1 MSERVRKAKFGLDAT
16 TGRYLFSRWKH
27 PSVAL
32 DAAGID
38 LGISTEEII
47 EFVREGREDYKSFEH
62 NVRRNRYDREYLQ
75 KLINVW

>member
-27 PSVAL
+27 SSVAL

-38 LGISTEEII
+38 LGISTEEIV
-47 EFVREGREDYKSFEH
+47 EFVREGRE
-62 NVRRNRYDREYLQ
+62 RL
-75 KLINVW
+75 